1 MTDALRP
8 TMPQPDLNMV
18 GAMGI
23 RELFVPPPL
32 EILEGATSYLNL
44 PFALIP
50 GYRMLRLDLHVPR
63 GATGPVP
70 VVVYASGG
78 AWLIVMKHHGPWTF
92 LPAAGYAVA
101 VVEYRVSGE
110 AKFPAPLHDL
120 KGAVRWLRSNASTY
134 GLDPS
139 RIAAWGSSAGAYLLS
154 MLAVTNAMPEFEGDV
169 GGNLDQSSS
178 VLSVI
183 DHYGATDLAAM
194 AEDTNSV
201 PGVMEHFGTATSPET
216 RLLGYIPQEH
226 PDDAAKANPMSY
238 LSAETVPFLILH
250 GDADT
255 RLGIGQSRRLY
266 QALRDRGVDATFH
279 VVPGANHA
287 GPEFDTDEAHALEIE
302 FLHRTVSRQ
311 PV

>member
-1 MTDALRP
+1 M
-8 TMPQPDLNMV
+8 
-18 GAMGI
+18 
-23 RELFVPPPL
+23 
-32 EILEGATSYLNL
+32 
-44 PFALIP
+44 
-50 GYRMLRLDLHVPR
+50 
-63 GATGPVP
+63 
-70 VVVYASGG
+70 
-78 AWLIVMKHHGPWTF
+78 
-92 LPAAGYAVA
+92 
-101 VVEYRVSGE
+101 
-110 AKFPAPLHDL
+110 
-120 KGAVRWLRSNASTY
+120 RWLRANASTY
-134 GLDPS
+134 GLDPN

-169 GGNLDQSSS
+169 GGNLDQHSS

-183 DHYGATDLAAM
+183 DHYGAIDLAAM

-216 RLLGYIPQEH
+216 RLLGYIPGER
-226 PDDAAKANPMSY
+226 PDDAAKASPMSY

-255 RLGIGQSRRLY
+255 RLGIGQSRRFY
-266 QALRDRGVDATFH
+266 QALRDRGVDVTFH

-311 PV
+311 PVA